1 MYKEHWDL
9 ILTIQSLFRYALNGN
24 FQDTMKG
31 MICTK
36 TNLSNINM
44 NDNTQNESSY
54 KQTLMIIFGSSI
66 LLGFTSFHFFS
77 ARKQRL
83 DTILSHSLQRFRFWS
98 VLHLTL
104 TLWTCRRF
112 YSIRK
117 LQINLI
123 DLRLQF
129 IFCNLFLIRLFLDQ
143 ALNISFQNIFKDI
156 GKEDI
161 FNVWW
166 LSLYLEYI

>member
-83 DTILSHSLQRFRFWS
+83 HGFRFWS
-98 VLHLTL
+98 VLHLISTYEL
-104 TLWTCRRF
+104 AGDFILSEN
-112 YSIRK
+112 YK
-117 LQINLI
+117 LI
-123 DLRLQF
+123 
-129 IFCNLFLIRLFLDQ
+129 
-143 ALNISFQNIFKDI
+143 
-156 GKEDI
+156 
-161 FNVWW
+161 W
-166 LSLYLEYI
+166 